1 MTIRI
6 ATDSTCDL
14 PQEVIR
20 ELKIAVVPLYINIG
34 DKGYQDGVDIS
45 RQSFYSN
52 LPSYPTHPTT
62 GVPGPEVF
70 SQAYEDLV
78 AEGATEILSIHISK
92 ALSAMID
99 IAKIAAASFQK
110 AAVSALDGGQLSLG
124 TGFQVETAARM
135 ALEGKSMAEIRAKL
149 EDMAGRLFV
158 TARLDTLEFLRRS
171 GRMNGA
177 ISGIGSLLSLKPL
190 LKMSNGVSA
199 SEMVRTTK
207 KAEKRLVQLLKER
220 LPVERFALLHTN
232 AAEAAEAFRSRIAD
246 LIPKEKIYSMDI
258 TPVIGAHIGPG
269 AVGYAIL
276 SEKPIRENG

>member
-14 PQEVIR
+14 PQEVIS

-34 DKGYQDGVDIS
+34 DKGYLDGVDIS

-52 LPSYPTHPTT
+52 LPTYPTHPTT
-62 GVPGPEVF
+62 GVPGTEAF
-70 SQAYEDLV
+70 THAYEEL
-78 AEGATEILSIHISK
+78 ATEGATEILSIHISK

-99 IAKIAAASFQK
+99 VAKMAAASFQK
-110 AAVSALDGGQLSLG
+110 AAVTALDGGQLSLG

-135 ALEGKSMAEIRAKL
+135 ALEGKSMTEILAKL
-149 EDMAGRLFV
+149 EDMASRLFV

-171 GRMNGA
+171 GRMNGVV
-177 ISGIGSLLSLKPL
+177 SGIGSLLSLKPL

-207 KAEKRLVQLLKER
+207 KAEERLVKLLKER

-232 AAEAAEAFRSRIAD
+232 AAEAAEAFRARIAD

-276 SEKPIRENG
+276 SEKPIGQDS

>member
-14 PQEVIR
+14 PQDVIR

-34 DKGYQDGVDIS
+34 DQGYLDGVDIS
-45 RQSFYSN
+45 RRSFYNN
-52 LPSYPTHPTT
+52 LPDYATHPTT
-62 GVPGPEVF
+62 GVPGPDAF
-70 SQAYEDLV
+70 SQAYDELARD
-78 AEGATEILSIHISK
+78 GATEILSLHISK

-99 IAKIAAASFQK
+99 VAKIAAASFQK
-110 AAVSALDGGQLSLG
+110 AAVTAVDGGQLSLG

-135 ALEGKSMAEIRAKL
+135 ALEGKSMAEILAKL
-149 EDMAGRLFV
+149 ENMADRLFV

-177 ISGIGSLLSLKPL
+177 VSGIGSLLRLKPL
-190 LKMSNGVSA
+190 LKMINGVSS

-207 KAEKRLVQLLKER
+207 KAEERLVQLLKER
-220 LPVERFALLHTN
+220 LPVERFALVHTN
-232 AAEAAEAFRSRIAD
+232 AAEAAEAFRVRIAD
-246 LIPKEKIYSMDI
+246 LIPKEQVYSMDI

-276 SEKPIRENG
+276 SKEPKGKQA